1 MEDYSLSIFLL
12 FLQTELNG
20 DIFGFT
26 VVNT

>member
-20 DIFGFT
+20 DIFRFT
-26 VVNT
+26 VDNT